1 MEETPLADGH
11 VSTANLGEFK
21 IPTPLEIPNL
31 TTVFLESATG
41 PAPYHGKAIAE
52 IPNAPTAAAI
62 ANAVA
67 DAVGIRLFE
76 LPLTAERVYKSLQQ
90 VQLQD

>member
-1 MEETPLADGH
+1 MAGRT
-11 VSTANLGEFK
+11 VANTIK
-21 IPTPLEIPNL
+21 IPVPTATLTGNL
-31 TTVFLESATG
+31 NTVLLESATG
-41 PAPYHGKAIAE
+41 PAPFHGKAIAE

-76 LPLTAERVYKSLQQ
+76 LPLTAERVYRSIKQ
-90 VQLQD
+90 VEPLG